1 MTPDP
6 LAAILAQYL
15 ARDQRVA
22 LGELRDPLDVPR
34 LVRAVEIAVAGGTLE
49 AVAAA
54 LAGEDHG

>member
-34 LVRAVEIAVAGGTLE
+34 LVAAV
-49 AVAAA
+49 
-54 LAGEDHG
+54 